1 MSLTVYI
8 ILVEKNKI
16 LSESIDR
23 GNSPNKAI
31 DEIKKN
37 NMGADLHKLKLIREA
52 HFNNPIIGYLNL
64 KSLRIK
70 YMK

>member
-1 MSLTVYI
+1 M
-8 ILVEKNKI
+8 
-16 LSESIDR
+16 SESIDR

-31 DEIKKN
+31 DEIEKN
-37 NMGADLHKLKLIREA
+37 NMSADLHKLKLIREA

>member
-1 MSLTVYI
+1 MSLTVQI

-23 GNSPNKAI
+23 GNSPSKAI

-52 HFNNPIIGYLNL
+52 HFNNLIIGYLNL
-64 KSLRIK
+64 KSLSIK